1 MKDYLRWLLLIK
13 FETMLRRSSLAFLRV
28 CAGLLAICQ
37 YLVYSKARRIIRNGL
52 ARDLQLTPVR
62 REKAVVGSFY
72 HHLLNDLE
80 LMKYP
85 LIDGAFVKRHVTL
98 TGTGWGYLQTQHEQR
113 ALLVT
118 YHFGPNQIIIPV
130 LPVIGIRFTQIGVP
144 PSYWDTLVSG
154 GAKMQEVNRKRT
166 ANLEGTRAAF
176 IYVSEGFSSLKKAF
190 QTIQKGGVL
199 CVAGDGRI
207 GDHQQFPFLQGSI
220 DIALGGFKLAE
231 RFSLPLITVIALRTR
246 SGYLIDMR
254 GPSFVGESNLTE
266 IIDRSV
272 SDLERCT
279 RRHPEQYGWMYY
291 AKAVGG

>member
-13 FETMLRRSSLAFLRV
+13 FETMLRRSSLVFLRV
-28 CAGLLAICQ
+28 CASLLAICQ
-37 YLVYSKARRIIRNGL
+37 YLVYSNARRAIRNGL

-62 REKAVVGSFY
+62 RENAVVGSFY

-85 LIDGAFVKRHVTL
+85 LIDGGFVKRHVTL
-98 TGTGWGYLQTQHEQR
+98 TGTGWDYLQTQNEQR

-130 LPVIGIRFTQIGVP
+130 LPVLGIRFTQIGVP

-190 QTIQKGGVL
+190 QAIQNGGVL

-207 GDHQQFPFLQGSI
+207 GDHQKFPFLQGTI

-231 RFSLPLITVIALRTR
+231 RFSLPLITVISLRTR

-254 GPSFVGESNLTE
+254 GPSFVEANNLAE